1 MFGGMGYP
9 EGNRMM
15 DRQIDDGMG
24 VICRRR
30 NDDSIST
37 EWQKINQTF
46 VFAVGL
52 IWQI

>member
-30 NDDSIST
+30 NDDFDIDGVA
-37 EWQKINQTF
+37 KN
-46 VFAVGL
+46 
-52 IWQI
+52 